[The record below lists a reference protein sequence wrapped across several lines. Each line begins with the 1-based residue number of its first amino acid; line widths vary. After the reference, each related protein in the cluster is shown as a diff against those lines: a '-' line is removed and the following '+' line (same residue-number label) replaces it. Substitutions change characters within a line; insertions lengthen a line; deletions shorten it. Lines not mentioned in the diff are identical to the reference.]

1 MILFS
6 YNQGNIACSRL
17 SASVDEWTGGRN
29 RRGKEWKDPSSSQ
42 TFPIF
47 SHTCLSFRSSLL
59 YQSFPLHSVAN
70 KVLLKRLFYIEGLT
84 GVYHPT
90 FSPTPQLQRKFWK
103 ILWGFIRYCK
113 KMKFQ
118 HSIQQ
123 WNHLACPTVFM
134 FDSRNSCLWSRVA
147 LEFARCQQNLD
158 WINNHNHK
166 SLKD

>member
-1 MILFS
+1 MDSRFFVILFS

-17 SASVDEWTGGRN
+17 SARVDEWTGGRN

-47 SHTCLSFRSSLL
+47 SHTCLCFRSSLL

-70 KVLLKRLFYIEGLT
+70 KALLKRLFYIEGLT

-103 ILWGFIRYCK
+103 ILWGFIRYYK
-113 KMKFQ
+113 NEISTLNTAVK
-118 HSIQQ
+118 SPGVP
-123 WNHLACPTVFM
+123 N
-134 FDSRNSCLWSRVA
+134 CLYVW
-147 LEFARCQQNLD
+147 L
-158 WINNHNHK
+158 
-166 SLKD
+166 

>member
-1 MILFS
+1 MDSRFFVILFS

-17 SASVDEWTGGRN
+17 SARVDEWTGGRN

-47 SHTCLSFRSSLL
+47 SHTCLCFRSSLL

-70 KVLLKRLFYIEGLT
+70 KALLKRLFLHRRSHWGIPPHSYREN
-84 GVYHPT
+84 
-90 FSPTPQLQRKFWK
+90 FEKFFEALSG
-103 ILWGFIRYCK
+103 IA

-158 WINNHNHK
+158 WINNHK

>member
-17 SASVDEWTGGRN
+17 SACVDEWTGGRN

-47 SHTCLSFRSSLL
+47 SHTCLCFRSSLL

-70 KVLLKRLFYIEGLT
+70 KALLKRLFYIEGLT

-90 FSPTPQLQRKFWK
+90 FSPTPQLQRKFEK
-103 ILWGFIRYCK
+103 FFEALSGIA

-158 WINNHNHK
+158 WINNHK